1 MPDADAVLARRMLA
15 CLDLT
20 DLSDRSGE
28 TDIHRLCRA
37 AAGPPVPAAAIC
49 IWPHHV
55 GLARQLLAHSPVKVA
70 TVANFPAGTG
80 ALTRICAEIGGMLR
94 DGAQEIDLVMPW
106 RAFLDGDEEEARSLI
121 EEASALTAGDVLL
134 KVILETGALPN
145 QAAVAAAA
153 RLAIDAGAGFL
164 KTSTGRTEVS
174 ATPEAARTLFEA
186 VRDAD
191 RPVGVKVS
199 GGIRSFEDA
208 RGYLALADEVMGP
221 GWATA
226 STFRIGASSLRDALV
241 AVIEAGEAA

>member
-1 MPDADAVLARRMLA
+1 
-15 CLDLT
+15 
-20 DLSDRSGE
+20 
-28 TDIHRLCRA
+28 
-37 AAGPPVPAAAIC
+37 
-49 IWPHHV
+49 
-55 GLARQLLAHSPVKVA
+55 
-70 TVANFPAGTG
+70 
-80 ALTRICAEIGGMLR
+80 MLR